1 MSRETIKKTATES
14 SSKLGAASGKNGA
27 TRQADILETVCRQEN
42 ISGLDSDQFK
52 EFSKLVKPVLADSL
66 EQRDFQVTGPSFNP
80 DLTIM
85 TEAQQSDILAACYNF
100 AFFPKG
106 HYL

>member
-1 MSRETIKKTATES
+1 MIEEQLLAPQKAANMSRETIKKTATES

-66 EQRDFQVTGPSFNP
+66 EQRDFQVTGNDQFCSV
-80 DLTIM
+80 
-85 TEAQQSDILAACYNF
+85 
-100 AFFPKG
+100 
-106 HYL
+106 